1 LVYYRAQGQKALIY
15 SFFVEK
21 GKYFRPGYKY
31 FRRHWKK
38 MPVALNFSAF
48 ARKAA
53 IRIRAFFAG
62 CHGAG
67 PWQPVDYFSLTLGLN
82 SSMFD
87 S

>member
-1 LVYYRAQGQKALIY
+1 MAGALI
-15 SFFVEK
+15 
-21 GKYFRPGYKY
+21 
-31 FRRHWKK
+31 
-38 MPVALNFSAF
+38 FSAF

-53 IRIRAFFAG
+53 IRIRAFFTG

-82 SSMFD
+82 SFMFN